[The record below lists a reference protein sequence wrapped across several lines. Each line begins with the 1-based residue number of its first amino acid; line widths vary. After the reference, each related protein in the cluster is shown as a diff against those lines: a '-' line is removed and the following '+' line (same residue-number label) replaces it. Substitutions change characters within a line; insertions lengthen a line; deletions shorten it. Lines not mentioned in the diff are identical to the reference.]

1 MAFCAAHK
9 TIRCQPECRV
19 RNAYIYSGMALSA
32 AYAVFA
38 QEVHMLFCVFYKPH
52 VPTVWNRVIQLRL
65 DAAAVMLTE
74 MNGMAKSRNSHIAKA
89 NAYFQ
94 MRMVYVG
101 IFALWVKV
109 KWFAALRVTIY
120 WIRLQCSTNR
130 HIIWLKSILDFVC
143 VFWLINESYLT
154 SHIFFRMERAQI
166 YLYGGDP
173 EVVGVN
179 RLMTK
184 RLHSQLAT
192 HGNECFASTRDHAD
206 SMWNIRAPRTLI
218 LYPPLMLL
226 LLYITLSVEC
236 FHQILHWQIYHNSHS
251 ITHLASISFRL

>member
-38 QEVHMLFCVFYKPH
+38 QEVHMLFCVFYKSH

-74 MNGMAKSRNSHIAKA
+74 MNGMAKSKNSHIAKA